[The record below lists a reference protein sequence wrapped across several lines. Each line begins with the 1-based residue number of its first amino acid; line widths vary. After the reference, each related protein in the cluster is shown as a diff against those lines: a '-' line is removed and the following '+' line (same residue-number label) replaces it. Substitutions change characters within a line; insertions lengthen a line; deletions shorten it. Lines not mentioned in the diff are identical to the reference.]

1 MSAPLKGCY
10 FAPTNKNL
18 RYQMKKNL
26 FFYLFAVLCTVS
38 LFTSC
43 SDDDEP
49 TVTVPGNVDVA
60 GDYKGALDVTLK
72 METGDVPAGS
82 VPAQLVSV
90 TNAGENT
97 VDLKISNFSFSGM
110 SLGDIEL
117 NGCQLADAGKGKYTF
132 TATSSMDVTGLLS
145 AGIKANGVFED
156 KTLTLDLDIDDVK
169 LMESPVPYTV
179 KVTYSGTKLS
189 GTESSEAK
197 ILSFV
202 FDKEVAAVDSL
213 VVGDVVINEESKT
226 ITFMVADT
234 AKAEYLTAL
243 VPTIEVSD
251 GATVTPA
258 SGVAQDFSN
267 GKTVTYTVT
276 AAGGNVAEYKA
287 SIVGKTA
294 FYDFEDWKTVEV
306 KSEFDGSVQWTYQL
320 PVAGAWSGAD
330 AALQLIPVMVPTFD
344 ATQRSLLPT
353 DEAYSG
359 SKAAKVVTL
368 DTEGAPSFMPG
379 VFPSVPKV
387 TSGSLFL
394 GDFEVDAQKTLR
406 STRFG
411 VPYSAKPIV
420 VRGYY
425 KYIPGE
431 VYYRCDDPEK
441 SNEAVKDASLKDEC
455 AISAVLY
462 EVSSY
467 ETTEDHDKDERLDGT
482 NIYTSDKIVAM
493 DVLESGATDG
503 YVSFELNLEYKQ
515 EFDATKLYRFAIICS
530 SSKNGT
536 TFSGA
541 PGSTLYVD
549 DIEVIAE

>member
-1 MSAPLKGCY
+1 MSVPLKGCY

-117 NGCQLADAGKGKYTF
+117 NGCQLADAGNGKYTF

-169 LMESPVPYTV
+169 LMGSPVPYTV

>member
-1 MSAPLKGCY
+1 MSVPLKGCY

-60 GDYKGALDVTLK
+60 GDYKGALNVTLK

-117 NGCQLADAGKGKYTF
+117 NGCQLADAGNGKYTF

-169 LMESPVPYTV
+169 LMGSPVPYTV

-482 NIYTSDKIVAM
+482 NIYTSDKIVVM

>member
-368 DTEGAPSFMPG
+368 DTEGAPSFIPG

>member
-1 MSAPLKGCY
+1 MSVPLKGCY

-368 DTEGAPSFMPG
+368 DTEGAPSFIPG

-482 NIYTSDKIVAM
+482 NIYTSDKIVVM

>member
-1 MSAPLKGCY
+1 MSVPLKGCY

-26 FFYLFAVLCTVS
+26 FFYLFDVLCTVS

-117 NGCQLADAGKGKYTF
+117 NGCQLADAGNGKYTF

-169 LMESPVPYTV
+169 LMGSPVPYTV

-493 DVLESGATDG
+493 AVWESGATDE
-503 YVSFELNLEYKQ
+503 YAPFELNLEYKQ

-541 PGSTLYVD
+541 PGSTLYID
-549 DIEVIAE
+549 DIEVVAE